1 MPTDKINFFSILII
15 FIIGFCHTLYSQTDK
30 PLFVNKIAILGGNVE
45 LEVKARS
52 LLRLKEQ
59 RFLSKMQFDQRLLKL
74 DAISLKT
81 LYVSK
86 GYLSVSVKDSFQ
98 ISEDRVN
105 IFLIISEGKQYFL
118 KSVDVS
124 GNNLIDD
131 NTIAKTLGLKV
142 NKPYNPVRANTN
154 LPNLESIYHE
164 IGHLFATFSVKD
176 EIKDSV
182 YVNINIT
189 EHKSVRINR
198 VLWDGIGNLDSNIVQ
213 REMAFIVN
221 EIYKKSKIDLTQQ
234 RLLKTGI
241 FSSANFIPLGI
252 AGTDTSINILVEL
265 KQFKHREWIS
275 EGGYYPIEYY
285 EGAEP
290 VPGAGLNL
298 EWRVR
303 RLWWTST
310 SFSNKISSHALLV
323 DGSLI
328 PKIRFEMNMSNQ
340 WLLSFRIPTQI
351 ETFYEYFKDFGINNK
366 PYVSRYGIHLFNIY
380 QIDEK
385 SFIETG
391 LEWEKF
397 IRPSQSTIELTNSK
411 RVNIQKRSMLAHILI
426 DKSDHPLYPRKGNTY
441 SMILN
446 KTGGILGGNRDFF
459 KMDLGLT
466 SYSSMREIVFA
477 GQLKIGKIYGWS
489 SDYRDYQ
496 YDLFYLGGST
506 SLRGWDML
514 RFNVDENKNPK
525 GNISRIMAN
534 AEIRFPL
541 FWVLGGEVFTDGGY
555 LADSFS
561 KFSLSQLE
569 WDAGGGITLITAL
582 GPVRLDFA
590 APVDDFTHFRKWKIQ
605 LGVHYLF

>member
-1 MPTDKINFFSILII
+1 MPTDTMKTLSILII
-15 FIIGFCHTLYSQTDK
+15 FLLGFYPNLYAQTDQV
-30 PLFVNKIAILGGNVE
+30 LFVNKIEILGGNVD
-45 LEVKARS
+45 LEIKARS
-52 LLRLKEQ
+52 LLKLKEPK
-59 RFLSKMQFDQRLLKL
+59 FLSKMQFDRRLLKL

-105 IFLIISEGKQYFL
+105 VFLIIAEGKRYFL
-118 KSVDVS
+118 KSVRVS
-124 GNNLIDD
+124 GNSLIDD
-131 NTIAKTLGLKV
+131 VTIIKTLGLKIG
-142 NKPYNPVRANTN
+142 KPYNPVRTNTF
-154 LPNLESIYHE
+154 LPKLEAAYHE
-164 IGHLFATFSVKD
+164 IGHLFATFSVRD
-176 EIKDSV
+176 DIQDSV
-182 YVNINIT
+182 TVNIAIT
-189 EHKSVRINR
+189 ERKAVRINQ
-198 VLWDGIGNLDSNIVQ
+198 VLWDGIGNLDSNIVK
-213 REMAFIVN
+213 REMVFNVN
-221 EIYKKSKIDLTQQ
+221 EIYKKSAIDLTQQ

-241 FSSANFIPLGI
+241 FSSANFIPLVI

-290 VPGAGLNL
+290 VPGAGIDL
-298 EWRVR
+298 EWRDR

-310 SFSNKISSHALLV
+310 SFSSKISSHALLV

-328 PKIRFEMNMSNQ
+328 PKIRLEMNMSNQ
-340 WLLSFRIPTQI
+340 WLLSWRVPTQI
-351 ETFYEYFKDFGINNK
+351 ETFYEYFKDFGIASK
-366 PYVSRYGIHLFNIY
+366 PFVSRYGIHLFNIY
-380 QIDEK
+380 QIDER

-391 LEWEKF
+391 LEWEKYF
-397 IRPSQSTIELTNSK
+397 GPNQSDVEVTDTRKI
-411 RVNIQKRSMLAHILI
+411 NIQKRSILAHILI

-441 SMILN
+441 SLILN

-466 SYSSMREIVFA
+466 GYSSMREIVFA
-477 GQLKIGKIYGWS
+477 GQVKIGKIYGWS
-489 SDYRDYQ
+489 SNYRDYQ

-525 GNISRIMAN
+525 GNITRIMAN

-541 FWVLGGEVFTDGGY
+541 FWILGGEVFIDGGY

-561 KFSLSQLE
+561 KFSLSHLV
-569 WDAGGGITLITAL
+569 WDAGVGITLITAL

-590 APVDDFTHFRKWKIQ
+590 APVDDFKYFRKWKIQ